1 MAAYNPLVYVLPEK
15 RDEYMELYTQTTARG
30 EFRQIDRDSSVSNL
44 IRVNLL
50 KRMES
55 SIVAFRLTVNKQL
68 KTCRDLLGKLERHS
82 ESQLQMEEYED
93 EEDED
98 LEDTIQRGTVEVR
111 LEDVDVRRWISD
123 LEQDIAVLS
132 ALAEKAARVGIQQD
146 CKLAELK
153 KLIATK
159 IDAPINQGNHKLI
172 VFTAFA
178 DTAEYLYKELAPWAK
193 ETFGLYSAVVTG
205 SRKIHPIWMEFVLP
219 RITSCLIFL
228 RAQKSALLKYPGDVR

>member
-1 MAAYNPLVYVLPEK
+1 MAAYNPLSYVLPEK
-15 RDEYMELYTQTTARG
+15 LDEYMERYTQTTIKG
-30 EFRQIDRDSSVSNL
+30 EFRQIDRDWSVSNL

-55 SIVAFRLTVNKQL
+55 SIAAFRFTVNKQL
-68 KTCRDLLGKLERHS
+68 KTCRDLLDKLERHS
-82 ESQLQMEEYED
+82 ESQLQTECYED

-111 LEDVDVRRWISD
+111 LEDVDMRRWISD

-132 ALAEKAARVGIQQD
+132 ALAEKAARVGVQQD

-153 KLIATK
+153 KLIEAKMET
-159 IDAPINQGNHKLI
+159 PINEGNHKLI

-193 ETFGLYSAVVTG
+193 KHSAC
-205 SRKIHPIWMEFVLP
+205 IPPW
-219 RITSCLIFL
+219 
-228 RAQKSALLKYPGDVR
+228 